1 MATNS
6 LRRNTAFNLP
16 FAPATRLEA
25 NRWLNYATFGA
36 STKRVDLT
44 TATKTAIT
52 YLAGEEDDADKLMRI
67 GYSAYVTE
75 QFADNS
81 IPNIY
86 SNINFQNLGES
97 LNTEGNSAFL
107 AWFYAQGLHGSAQI
121 RLKLAYALSQIFA
134 LNSSRAGAAPELF
147 YELFLEATKPLNN
160 SSFRVLMGKITRS
173 PNMGQWLT
181 YYGSKKTN
189 IAANVRPDQNY
200 ARERMQLFTI
210 GLVVLNLDGTPVLD
224 ANGNTI
230 PTYLPNHIFTEADV
244 FTGFSQTFSGSVYG
258 ARNYAVGDLA
268 APEDERDHEIQAK
281 TLFPYPNGATYTIPA
296 MIAGCNRLNTFHPQ
310 NGYIVSGVTANAF
323 TITGLEPSQFNALGL
338 PFVYRVSP
346 DFTTTRVQATVDF
359 PNGTTTATINKTAHG
374 LTNGTAIWAYGNI
387 QESIEQSE
395 NWLFNHPNVPPFV
408 STALIKLLVTSNP
421 TPGYV
426 KRVATVFLNN
436 GNGVRGD
443 IASVVKAIFLDRE
456 AILPYGIN
464 PNNHGKSS
472 TILDRQLR
480 VARAMR
486 SDIFHINLDL
496 LTTRTDRINVVPT
509 GVSAPWNSRFYFTK
523 PINLY
528 EYNSCSWL
536 NGGSFM
542 PFAPR
547 SVFNHFDATY
557 SPVNTPIGDIK
568 KLAPELQ
575 INSIST
581 QAVWANQVASMC
593 EVIPSGPNYG
603 NNTIIQSYGD
613 GGGLD
618 CTGNGQMMGF
628 DFNPSPAGWTVTS
641 VSGNN
646 VTVSGFKVDNSSNP
660 TGTYTPSR
668 NRTNGNIYFH
678 YVDMAVGTGSKS
690 LTALTF
696 NYNGYTLATPAVG
709 DIIDFVP
716 LAMLSFG
723 GFPTR
728 VGSIGIAIGL
738 REYQPCQVIFHK
750 VASFLQGVAN
760 TAATP
765 TDADLK
771 PAVDYLESILF
782 TRPLSAQGRALA
794 YAQGKVT
801 ATSDSA
807 YYNGD
812 ATFNNNWRHLQMDFA
827 QRRARRMTAILLVLP
842 EFLTQR

>member
-1 MATNS
+1 MANNS
-6 LRRNTAFNLP
+6 FRRNTAFNLP

-81 IPNIY
+81 IPSIY
-86 SNINFQNLGES
+86 SNLNISALGIPVA
-97 LNTEGNSAFL
+97 TEGNNGFL
-107 AWFYAQGLHGSAQI
+107 SWFYAQGLHGSAQI

-134 LNSSRAGAAPELF
+134 LNSSRAGQAPELY

-160 SSFRVLMGKITRS
+160 SSFRVLMGKITRC
-173 PNMGQWLT
+173 PNMASWLT
-181 YYGSKKTN
+181 YYGSKKTD

-200 ARERMQLFTI
+200 ARERLQLFCI

-244 FTGFSQTFSGSVYG
+244 FTGFSQSFGGSVYG

-268 APEDERDHEIQAK
+268 VLEDEREHEIQAK

-310 NGYIVSGVTANAF
+310 NGYIVSGVTANSF
-323 TITGLEPSQFNALGL
+323 TITGLEPSQFNSLGL

-387 QESIEQSE
+387 QESVEQSE

-408 STALIKLLVTSNP
+408 SSALIKLLVTSNP

-426 KRVATVFLNN
+426 KRIATVFLNN
-436 GNGVRGD
+436 GNGIRGD
-443 IASVVKAIFLDRE
+443 LSAVVKAILLDRE

-464 PNNHGKSS
+464 PNNHGRSS
-472 TILDRQLR
+472 TILDRELR

-486 SDIFHINLDL
+486 SDIFHINEDL
-496 LTTRTDRINVVPT
+496 LTGTSNAYRINCVPT
-509 GVSAPWNSRFYFTK
+509 GASLPWNSRYYFTK
-523 PINLY
+523 PTNLY
-528 EYNSCSWL
+528 EYQSCAWQIT
-536 NGGSFM
+536 GSFQ

-557 SPVNTPIGDIK
+557 SPVNTAIGDVN

-575 INSIST
+575 PNSIAT
-581 QAVWANQVASMC
+581 QAIWANQVSSMC
-593 EVIPSGPNYG
+593 ETMPTPSGGGDFFYG
-603 NNTIIQSYGD
+603 GNTSST
-613 GGGLD
+613 D
-618 CTGNGQMMGF
+618 CTGNYYMAGMDFTPSTAGF
-628 DFNPSPAGWTVTS
+628 TVTAIA
-641 VSGNN
+641 GNN
-646 VTVSGFKVDNSSNP
+646 VTVQGIKVDNMTSTNYSYLP
-660 TGTYTPSR
+660 MI
-668 NRTNGNIYFH
+668 NRANGNIYYGFAN
-678 YVDMAVGTGSKS
+678 VPSGTGSK
-690 LTALTF
+690 TFVVDTRNFNNNALA
-696 NYNGYTLATPAVG
+696 LPAVG
-709 DIIDFVP
+709 DIVDFVP
-716 LAMLSFG
+716 LAMLSIG

-728 VGSIGIAIGL
+728 GRSLGIGVANAN
-738 REYQPCQVIFHK
+738 YQPCQVIFHK
-750 VASFLQGVAN
+750 VANLLPNSA
-760 TAATP
+760 TTP
-765 TDADLK
+765 TDAELQ
-771 PAVDYLESILF
+771 PAVDYLESILY

-801 ATSDSA
+801 ATSDA
-807 YYNGD
+807 PAHVGD
-812 ATFNNNWRHLQMDFA
+812 AAFTNNWRNLQMNFA
-827 QRRARRMTAILLVLP
+827 QKRARRMTAILLHLP
-842 EFLTQR
+842 EFVTQR